1 MTTIFQSLFF
11 VILNII
17 SVTAESS
24 SALKR
29 CCPEQGVSEGSTP
42 VISKELDGGV
52 RVRNSTEGQ
61 SLAPWDV
68 SLEWINDF
76 RPQLSW
82 KPPLHLPG
90 DCCFCVRVQAAQF
103 NEIDLGPN
111 ESNFSGL
118 YFTNGSSL
126 NMSVQTICNNMT
138 SEPVIKTNIYPEL
151 VSALDCDIIS
161 TNQIRCSWTPVPG
174 APESQFF
181 YRLAALGQ
189 TNLLP
194 CPHLHTDGKLIV
206 CDIQTPVRNE
216 IDVLF
221 NGTVDDKPVRN
232 TFEKSLYVKPLV
244 TKWSV
249 TKTDRKFNISWVCP
263 DIPKPFEREFVVIYT
278 ECAEPKMSPIIKRLH
293 FEIDRLPNCRY
304 CFAIETRVSR
314 KEARTEDKCFDAD
327 AVPDVFVLVAVI
339 VPLACAGLAVL
350 ALVCCIRNKDYIF
363 PPIPKPR
370 DLLSDISDNN
380 NKMEFGNLYFPL
392 EVEELFKITLVMD
405 PPIDTPE
412 S

>member
-1 MTTIFQSLFF
+1 MTTIVPSLFF
-11 VILNII
+11 VIVNII
-17 SVTAESS
+17 FVTAESS
-24 SALKR
+24 S
-29 CCPEQGVSEGSTP
+29 
-42 VISKELDGGV
+42 
-52 RVRNSTEGQ
+52 GQ
-61 SLAPWDV
+61 SLAPRDV

-76 RPQLSW
+76 KPQLSW

-90 DCCFCVRVQAAQF
+90 DCCFRVSVQATRY
-103 NEIDLGPN
+103 NEIDLCPN

-118 YFTNGSSL
+118 YFTKESSL
-126 NMSVQTICNNMT
+126 NMSVQTICNNMM
-138 SEPVIKTNIYPEL
+138 SEPVIKTNMYPEL

-161 TNQIRCSWTPVPG
+161 TNQIRCSWTPLPG

-181 YRLAALGQ
+181 YRWVQ
-189 TNLLP
+189 FPTTNLLP
-194 CPHLHTDGKLIV
+194 CPHLHNDGKLIV
-206 CDIQTPVRNE
+206 CDIQTPVANNIE
-216 IDVLF
+216 VLF
-221 NGTVDDKPVRN
+221 KGTVDGKPVRN
-232 TFEKSLYVKPLV
+232 TFDKSLFVKPLV

-263 DIPKPFEREFVVIYT
+263 DIPKPHRREFVVIYT
-278 ECAEPKMSPIIKRLH
+278 ECAKPKPSGIIKSLH
-293 FEIDRLPNCRY
+293 IEIDRLPNCRY
-304 CFAIETRVSR
+304 CFAIETHVYP
-314 KEARTEDKCFDAD
+314 KEARTEEECFDAD
-327 AVPDVFVLVAVI
+327 LDLDVFVLAAVI

-380 NKMEFGNLYFPL
+380 NKMQFGNLYFPL

-405 PPIDTPE
+405 PPIDALE